1 MKTKQPQ
8 TNYSPNNAKIKPSE
22 KKKISKSLLDIL
34 TLIVYVILCVNFV
47 TKVMTAHEKVFNN
60 PRRFKSL
67 TSLSI
72 DILLPPLRL
81 NGRFY

>member
-1 MKTKQPQ
+1 M
-8 TNYSPNNAKIKPSE
+8 NE
-22 KKKISKSLLDIL
+22 KKQILKSLLDIL

-47 TKVMTAHEKVFNN
+47 TKVMTAYEKVFNS

-72 DILLPPLRL
+72 DIVLPPFETKWEVSLK
-81 NGRFY
+81 NIAVMEHQD